1 MVIRSLELSE
11 FCVNLHKNS
20 LRMSPKI
27 KDLVSTKKVRHLKR
41 VVILGAG
48 DIPSGT
54 TVKTYVPRGDSG
66 KDIVKFRKGLYQ
78 VRVIGQT
85 DDSHTVKDSV
95 QERDVVYVLELA
107 DKMQRSLR
115 DIRNESRRE
124 SRTNGG
130 GGGGGGTPPTRIF
143 HRLVD
148 EDKMSDCILHI
159 KDSYFHAEKECD
171 ICEKNCTIYDFFML
185 VHYYFCYIGIMSEDI
200 SQLAFCTYLNKRVFG
215 GNDIVNVRSFNN
227 YTQKDKYKSFAKLL
241 SENKDIRFDNRPQLP
256 RPNTE
261 SFLLAPFQEIGWK
274 FQHSSYFKELKA
286 EQERVQNFVL

>member
-1 MVIRSLELSE
+1 
-11 FCVNLHKNS
+11 
-20 LRMSPKI
+20 MSPKI
-27 KDLVSTKKVRHLKR
+27 KNNGSAKAIKR
-41 VVILGAG
+41 VRLLKSVMILGPG
-48 DIPSGT
+48 DTPSGT
-54 TVKTYVPRGDSG
+54 TVKTYVPRVYSG
-66 KDIVKFRKGLYQ
+66 KDIVKFRKGLCQ
-78 VRVIGQT
+78 VRVIGRT
-85 DDSHTVKDSV
+85 DDSQTIKDSV

-115 DIRNESRRE
+115 DIRNESRKE

-241 SENKDIRFDNRPQLP
+241 SDNKDIRFDNRPQQP